1 MAQINGEDLMAH
13 QPNTVIADS
22 TQSEKTRVA
31 KSATPPSESHFV
43 QKKLSRPTKINTGAL
58 DSKLRA
64 AKTNLQDNPNDGN
77 QDFAESMGG
86 NLGNIDKIR
95 DLLFG
100 GQMRDY
106 DKRFK
111 LIEERINQ
119 ENIHFRE
126 DMFQRIKV
134 LEERIGEEIEHL
146 SEKAKMARQ
155 EHQSA
160 AANLED
166 ALKSLKKELNNRI
179 TQLNDQFSK
188 NIKNLRQ
195 QTHNKIQELAMQI
208 RQQNDSLVG
217 LFNQEVAKIQEE
229 KVNRSDLAAFFN
241 ELAVRLH
248 RGDEGKNKESKES
261 SEISL

>member
-1 MAQINGEDLMAH
+1 MAH
-13 QPNTVIADS
+13 QPNTKIPDS
-22 TQSEKTRVA
+22 TQPEKTRVA
-31 KSATPPSESHFV
+31 KSATPLSESHSV
-43 QKKLSRPTKINTGAL
+43 QKKTSHPTKINMGAQKK
-58 DSKLRA
+58 KLQVV
-64 AKTNLQDNPNDGN
+64 KTNLQDNPNDDN
-77 QDFAESMGG
+77 QDFSESMGG

-111 LIEERINQ
+111 FIEERFNQ

-134 LEERIGEEIEHL
+134 LEERIEDEIEHL
-146 SEKAKMARQ
+146 NEKAKMARG

-160 AANLED
+160 AANLEL
-166 ALKSLKKELNNRI
+166 ALNSLTKELNNRI

-188 NIKNLRQ
+188 NIKTLRQ

-248 RGDEGKNKESKES
+248 RGDEEKNKESSK
-261 SEISL
+261 I